1 MLRPA
6 ALPSPTPAPLPR
18 ALYRARELRAL
29 DRAAIERFGIPGIT
43 LMERAATAALRYLR
57 RRWPRAR
64 RVAVLSGHGNNGGDG
79 LLLASLAAREGL
91 AVRVGMVG
99 DRKRL
104 RGDAREALRRC
115 EAAGVAV
122 CAGRP
127 DLSRCDLVVDAMLG
141 TGLERAVRGP
151 FPGAIERLAGHRT
164 PVLSLD
170 LPSGLSGDTGARLGA
185 TVTASATVTFLGLK
199 AGLFTGHGPGVAGEI
214 AFDDLGVPAALYEEA
229 APCARRMSL
238 ADFAGVLGP
247 RPRHAHKNDF
257 GHVLVVGGDEGMP
270 GAPRLAAEG
279 AARSGAGLVTVA
291 TRAVHA
297 AAVPALRP
305 ELMAQGVESAAALRP
320 LIERATVV
328 AAGPGLGASEW
339 SLAMLGAVLG
349 ARRPLVLDAGAL
361 HLVASGAA
369 GAVPRG
375 TVLTPHPGEAGRLLG
390 CTSAAVEA
398 DRFAAVARIRER
410 NGAVVVLKGAGS
422 LVDDGEGPVSVCA
435 GGNPGMASAGT
446 GDVLCGVIA
455 ALMAQGLPPSQAARA
470 GVCAHAAAGD
480 RAARAGGERGM
491 LAGDLAAMLR
501 PVLNFR

>member
-1 MLRPA
+1 M
-6 ALPSPTPAPLPR
+6 PSPAPVPLPR

-29 DRAAIERFGIPGIT
+29 DRAASERFGIPGIT
-43 LMERAATAALRYLR
+43 LMERAAAAALRYLR

-64 RVAVLSGHGNNGGDG
+64 RVAVLAGHGNNGGDG

-99 DRKRL
+99 DRRRL
-104 RGDAREALRRC
+104 RGDAREAFRRC

-122 CAGRP
+122 GAGP
-127 DLSRCDLVVDAMLG
+127 PELSGCDLVVDAMLG
-141 TGLERAVRGP
+141 TGLDRAVREP
-151 FPGAIERLAGHRT
+151 FSGAIEDLGRHPL
-164 PVLSLD
+164 PVLGLD
-170 LPSGLSGDTGARLGA
+170 LPSGLASDTGARLGA
-185 TVTASATVTFLGLK
+185 AVKASATLTFIGLK
-199 AGLFTGHGPGVAGEI
+199 AGLFTGHGPDAAGEV

-229 APCARRMSL
+229 TPGARRMSL
-238 ADFAGVLGP
+238 ADFAGLLGP

-279 AARSGAGLVTVA
+279 AARGGAGLVTVA

-305 ELMAQGVESAAALRP
+305 ELMARGVESAAALRP

-339 SLAMLGAVLG
+339 SRAMLGAVLE
-349 ARRPLVLDAGAL
+349 ARRPLVLDADAL
-361 HLVASGAA
+361 GLVASGAAGAA

-390 CTSAAVEA
+390 CTGAEVEA

-410 NGAVVVLKGAGS
+410 SGAVVVLKGAGS

-435 GGNPGMASAGT
+435 AGNPGMASAGM

-455 ALMAQGLPPSQAARA
+455 ALVAQGLSPSQAARA

-480 RAARAGGERGM
+480 RAARAGGERGL
-491 LAGDLAAMLR
+491 LAGDLVAMLR